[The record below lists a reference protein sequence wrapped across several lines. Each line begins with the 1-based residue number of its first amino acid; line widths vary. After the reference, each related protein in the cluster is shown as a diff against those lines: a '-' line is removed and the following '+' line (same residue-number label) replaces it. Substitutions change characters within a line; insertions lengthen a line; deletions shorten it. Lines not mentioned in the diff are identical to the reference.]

1 MEQVRFLSP
10 RPIIMEYNE
19 LIFDANIGAWIYIDI
34 YKPIKKI
41 IGFVN
46 QALKR
51 GFFPYS
57 FNFVF
62 GKRGETAQCSYCG
75 RFFLMREMTRDH
87 IWPKSL
93 GGIITTTA
101 CYECNTKKKDKK
113 PIEFAIWAS
122 ETGFALR
129 D

>member
-1 MEQVRFLSP
+1 
-10 RPIIMEYNE
+10 MEYNE
-19 LIFDANIGAWIYIDI
+19 LLFDANIGAWIWVDI
-34 YKPIKKI
+34 YRVEKRRTS
-41 IGFVN
+41 FVN

-62 GKRGETAQCSYCG
+62 GRRGDSAQCSYCG
-75 RFFLMREMTRDH
+75 KFLLMRDMTRDH
-87 IWPKSL
+87 VWPKSL
-93 GGIITTTA
+93 GGIITTTS
-101 CYECNTKKKDKK
+101 CRDCNETKRDAK
-113 PIEFAIWAS
+113 PIQWAIWSS